1 MNRGPRRNDATA
13 VRPLARIAWGLCN
26 LVVGFSPAGAAIH
39 PTGPPT
45 VTVPVEISGSTVFMP
60 VRVNGSSPLW
70 FILDSGANSCV
81 LDHVR
86 AREVGLREIGTG
98 NGSGAGSGPVPYRRY
113 RNVRFDVGGARF
125 RSEHLISL
133 DLSNQPAI
141 LGRPVDGILG
151 SDLFQRFVVEIDYE
165 AKVVRLHEPATF
177 RYTSDGEVLPLS
189 FERRL
194 PYVVAIL
201 SVPGQPPEQRRLLVD
216 TGSQDAVDDSLL
228 LRSSGQMREVTG
240 GVGMGQTYS
249 VKLGKFAQVRLGRL
263 ALENVPGVAPGV
275 CLVGTEVLRR
285 FRMIFDY
292 RRAQLILEPNRHL
305 REAFPD

>member
-1 MNRGPRRNDATA
+1 
-13 VRPLARIAWGLCN
+13 
-26 LVVGFSPAGAAIH
+26 
-39 PTGPPT
+39 
-45 VTVPVEISGSTVFMP
+45 MP
-60 VRVNGSSPLW
+60 VRVNRSEPLW

-81 LDHVR
+81 LDHAR

-113 RNVRFDVGGARF
+113 DGRNVRFDVGGAQF

-133 DLSNQPAI
+133 DLSNQHAI

-151 SDLFQRFVVEIDYE
+151 SDLFRQFVVEIDYE
-165 AKVVRLHEPATF
+165 AKVVRLHQPTTF
-177 RYTSDGEVLPLS
+177 RYTGDGEVLPLS

-194 PYVVAIL
+194 PYMVATL
-201 SVPGQPPEQRRLLVD
+201 TVPGQPPEQRRLQVD

-275 CLVGTEVLRR
+275 CLVSTEVLRR

-292 RRAQLILEPNRHL
+292 TRAELILEPNRHL
-305 REAFPD
+305 SEAFLD